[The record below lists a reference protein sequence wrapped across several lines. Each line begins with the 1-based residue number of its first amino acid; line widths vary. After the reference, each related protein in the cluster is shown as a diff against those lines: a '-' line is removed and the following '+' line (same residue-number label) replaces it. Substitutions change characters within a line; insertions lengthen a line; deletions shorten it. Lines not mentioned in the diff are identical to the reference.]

1 MQQVWI
7 DGYFK
12 LYDVHAAARH
22 LSDTQEEE

>member
-7 DGYFK
+7 DDYFK
-12 LYDVHAAARH
+12 LYDVNAVARH